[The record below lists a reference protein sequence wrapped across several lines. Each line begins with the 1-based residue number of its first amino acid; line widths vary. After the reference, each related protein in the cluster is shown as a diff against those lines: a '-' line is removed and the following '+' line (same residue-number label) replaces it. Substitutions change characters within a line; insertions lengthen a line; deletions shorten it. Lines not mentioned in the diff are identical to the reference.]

1 MKSFQWL
8 KTSILLG
15 AMTLAVCV
23 FGAEPVKIGTDLSKV
38 LPDALTLAANAPQ
51 EKVELLVKA
60 GDKLAFMGD
69 SITAQGGYVRLAQYV
84 LNTNYPDLKPVII
97 NTGVSGQKAE
107 NMEPRFEKDM
117 KLAEKPAFTFISV
130 GINDVWH
137 RVGAPHQQAVL
148 DTYKANVAKMVDKG
162 QAAGAQVVLLT
173 PTIIQEDVKNEGNI
187 RLDMYVAAMK
197 DIAAEKKCKIIDLHA
212 MFINALNTKP
222 AGLRLTADGVHMNPY
237 GDAMMAIGVLRAL
250 GVSDEIIG
258 KTDPIGAFQIKGMGP
273 IGKVSELL
281 EVPPTRFYKPGLS
294 QLLSF

>member
-1 MKSFQWL
+1 MKSFQWV

-15 AMTLAVCV
+15 AMTLAICA
-23 FGAEPVKIGTDLSKV
+23 FGAEPAKVGTDISKV

-51 EKVELLVKA
+51 EKVEFQLKT
-60 GDKLAFMGD
+60 GDKIAFMGD
-69 SITAQGGYVRLAQYV
+69 SITAQGGYVRLTQYI
-84 LNTNYPDLKPVII
+84 LNANYPELKPVII

-148 DTYKANVAKMVDKG
+148 DTCKANVIKMVDKA

-173 PTIIQEDVKNEGNI
+173 PTLIQEDVKNEGNI

-197 DIAAEKKCKIIDLHA
+197 DIATEKKCKIIDLHA

-222 AGLRLTADGVHMNPY
+222 AGMRITGDGVHMNAY
-237 GDAMMAIGVLRAL
+237 GDAIMAIGVLRAL

-258 KTDPIGAFQIKGMGP
+258 KTDPIGAFQIKGKGSLS
-273 IGKVSELL
+273 KYSELL
-281 EVPPTRFYKPGLS
+281 EVPPTRFFKAGLS
-294 QLLSF
+294 QLLGF